1 MCIAND
7 LLDKIQDTE
16 KAISDKEKE
25 SIGLE
30 EKHQK
35 SEAEFNFLL
44 TQNQSA
50 IANLQERKYRLGRAQ
65 YDDANVREKLIDF
78 GLNSTDAALADS
90 SLIVKESNNSL
101 DHKTIDALLVLDKAS
116 RGKEISTANSSEEKL
131 TDNSDV
137 KEEIEESR
145 DNVASQIGRDKMLEE
160 LRSMTSLGTTTDQ
173 TIKKKV
179 FISHASKDI
188 LAVKHIVELL
198 ELIGFDKSNMF
209 CSSIEP
215 YGIPTGMDI
224 YEYLQKQFRDFE
236 LHVILV
242 LSNNYYNSIACLNE
256 MGAAWVLSCSQTV
269 MLLPG
274 FSFSD
279 IDGAINPRKIAIQFR
294 PGMNDTDLY
303 NMKSR
308 IDGFIEE
315 MAQLSSNKPN
325 KPHIREEKRDGFIN
339 AMNTYTDNTVT

>member
-1 MCIAND
+1 MAND

-325 KPHIREEKRDGFIN
+325 KPHIREE
-339 AMNTYTDNTVT
+339 

>member
-1 MCIAND
+1 MAND

-44 TQNQSA
+44 TQNQYA

-137 KEEIEESR
+137 KEEMEESR

>member
-1 MCIAND
+1 MAND

-16 KAISDKEKE
+16 KAISGKEKE

>member
-1 MCIAND
+1 MAND

-65 YDDANVREKLIDF
+65 YDDANVQEKLIDF

-242 LSNNYYNSIACLNE
+242 LSNNYYNSVACLNE

-315 MAQLSSNKPN
+315 MAQLSSNKTN

>member
-1 MCIAND
+1 MAND

-137 KEEIEESR
+137 KEEMEESR

-236 LHVILV
+236 LHVILM

>member
-1 MCIAND
+1 M
-7 LLDKIQDTE
+7 
-16 KAISDKEKE
+16 
-25 SIGLE
+25 
-30 EKHQK
+30 
-35 SEAEFNFLL
+35 
-44 TQNQSA
+44 
-50 IANLQERKYRLGRAQ
+50 QERKYRLGRAQ

>member
-1 MCIAND
+1 M
-7 LLDKIQDTE
+7 
-16 KAISDKEKE
+16 
-25 SIGLE
+25 
-30 EKHQK
+30 
-35 SEAEFNFLL
+35 
-44 TQNQSA
+44 
-50 IANLQERKYRLGRAQ
+50 QERKYRLGRAQ
-65 YDDANVREKLIDF
+65 YDDANVREKLIVF

-137 KEEIEESR
+137 KEEMEESR

>member
-1 MCIAND
+1 MAND

-35 SEAEFNFLL
+35 SETEFNFLL

>member
-1 MCIAND
+1 MAND

-25 SIGLE
+25 SIELE

-137 KEEIEESR
+137 KEEMEESR

-198 ELIGFDKSNMF
+198 ELIGFDKSNVF

>member
-1 MCIAND
+1 MAND

-78 GLNSTDAALADS
+78 GLNSTDDALADS

-137 KEEIEESR
+137 KEEMEESR

-269 MLLPG
+269 MLPPG

>member
-1 MCIAND
+1 M
-7 LLDKIQDTE
+7 
-16 KAISDKEKE
+16 
-25 SIGLE
+25 
-30 EKHQK
+30 
-35 SEAEFNFLL
+35 
-44 TQNQSA
+44 
-50 IANLQERKYRLGRAQ
+50 QERKYRLGRAQ

-137 KEEIEESR
+137 KEEMEESR

>member
-1 MCIAND
+1 MAND

-25 SIGLE
+25 SIELE

-137 KEEIEESR
+137 KEEMEESR

>member
-1 MCIAND
+1 MAND

-215 YGIPTGMDI
+215 YGIPTSMDI

>member
-1 MCIAND
+1 MAND

-116 RGKEISTANSSEEKL
+116 RGKEISTANSSEKKL

-137 KEEIEESR
+137 KEEMEESR

>member
-1 MCIAND
+1 MAND

-215 YGIPTGMDI
+215 YGIPTGMGI
-224 YEYLQKQFRDFE
+224 YEYLQKHFRDFE

>member
-1 MCIAND
+1 MAND

-30 EKHQK
+30 EKRQK

>member
-1 MCIAND
+1 MAND

-224 YEYLQKQFRDFE
+224 YESSSGISNCMSYLCCPTT
-236 LHVILV
+236 IT
-242 LSNNYYNSIACLNE
+242 IA
-256 MGAAWVLSCSQTV
+256 
-269 MLLPG
+269 
-274 FSFSD
+274 
-279 IDGAINPRKIAIQFR
+279 
-294 PGMNDTDLY
+294 
-303 NMKSR
+303 
-308 IDGFIEE
+308 
-315 MAQLSSNKPN
+315 
-325 KPHIREEKRDGFIN
+325 
-339 AMNTYTDNTVT
+339 

>member
-1 MCIAND
+1 M
-7 LLDKIQDTE
+7 
-16 KAISDKEKE
+16 
-25 SIGLE
+25 
-30 EKHQK
+30 
-35 SEAEFNFLL
+35 
-44 TQNQSA
+44 
-50 IANLQERKYRLGRAQ
+50 
-65 YDDANVREKLIDF
+65 
-78 GLNSTDAALADS
+78 
-90 SLIVKESNNSL
+90 

>member
-1 MCIAND
+1 MAND

-137 KEEIEESR
+137 KEEMEESR

>member
-1 MCIAND
+1 MAND

-65 YDDANVREKLIDF
+65 YDDANVQEKLIDF

-242 LSNNYYNSIACLNE
+242 LSNNYYNSVACLNE

>member
-1 MCIAND
+1 MAND

>member
-1 MCIAND
+1 MAND

-137 KEEIEESR
+137 KEEMKESR

>member
-1 MCIAND
+1 MAND

-65 YDDANVREKLIDF
+65 YDDANVREKLIVF

-137 KEEIEESR
+137 KEEMEESR

>member
-1 MCIAND
+1 MAND

-35 SEAEFNFLL
+35 SEVEFNFLL

-137 KEEIEESR
+137 KEEMEESR

>member
-1 MCIAND
+1 MAND

-145 DNVASQIGRDKMLEE
+145 DNVDSQIGRDKMLEE

>member
-1 MCIAND
+1 MAND

-137 KEEIEESR
+137 KEEMEESR

-242 LSNNYYNSIACLNE
+242 LSNNYYNSIDCLNE